1 MSKRETKVVLLD
13 IIESIIRIQN
23 YTEKLSYDDFM
34 KDSMKQDAVIRNFEI
49 IGEAVKILPE
59 DFKNKHSEIDWKK
72 ISGMRDRL
80 IHFYF
85 GVNLEIVWQTIIDKL
100 PELKKHIAVFLES
113 EINQS

>member
-1 MSKRETKVVLLD
+1 MSKRETKAVLLD

-49 IGEAVKILPE
+49 IGEAVKIIPE

-72 ISGMRDRL
+72 ITGMRDRL

-85 GVNLEIVWQTIIDKL
+85 GVNWEIVWQTIIDKL
-100 PELKKHIAVFLES
+100 PELKKYIEVFLES
-113 EINQS
+113 EIN